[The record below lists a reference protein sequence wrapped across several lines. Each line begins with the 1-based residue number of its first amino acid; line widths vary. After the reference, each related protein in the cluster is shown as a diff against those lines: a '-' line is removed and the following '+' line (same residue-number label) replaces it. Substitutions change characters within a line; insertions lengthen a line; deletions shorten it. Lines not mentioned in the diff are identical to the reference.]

1 MIPKFRAWHEQGFML
16 EVENIVKLNL
26 EDKILEYCVVNED
39 GNRSDRE
46 CYFDE
51 LVLMQSTGLKDKNGK
66 EIFGGDIVE
75 VSKGFTNIIC
85 YSVNEGNW
93 KLRPADKQWA
103 CSYFSNYENTAE
115 WEIIGNIYKNQ
126 ELLEVENE

>member
-1 MIPKFRAWHEQGFML
+1 MILKFRAWHEQGFML
-16 EVENIVKLNL
+16 KAENIVKLNL

-39 GNRSDRE
+39 GDRSDRE

-66 EIFGGDIVE
+66 EIFWGDIVE

-93 KLRPADKQWA
+93 KLRPVDKQWA
-103 CSYFSNYENTAE
+103 CSYFSNYENTDE
-115 WEIIGNIYKNQ
+115 WEIIGNIYENQ
-126 ELLEVENE
+126 ELKGE